1 MQKFRGEAVIFKI
14 LGGIG
19 RGVISLLSDL
29 GKFGLFLFT
38 TLFWIFAKPVKVR
51 RVIKQIHFI
60 GSKSLSIIVL
70 TGAFTGMVLA
80 LESFYALNKFGA
92 EALLGPAV
100 ALSMLRELGP
110 VISALMVVAR
120 AGSAITAEI
129 GIMKITEQIDALEV
143 MALNPFRYIMVPN
156 FIASVISFPL
166 LGAVFNVVGI
176 FGGYLVGV
184 HLLGLSPG
192 TYWGDIPHFIKM
204 EDINMSFIKSIAFG
218 VIMFWVC
225 CYFGYY
231 TEFGAEG
238 VSRAT
243 TKSVVLS
250 SVLILVFDYILTSI
264 LF

>member
-1 MQKFRGEAVIFKI
+1 VIEREGMFLVVFLRR
-14 LGGIG
+14 LGSIG
-19 RGVISLLSDL
+19 VNSVLSL
-29 GKFGLFLFT
+29 GRFGLFLFI
-38 TLFWIFAKPVKVR
+38 TLFWIFARPIKIR

-60 GSKSLSIIVL
+60 GYKSIPIVAL

-110 VISALMVVAR
+110 VISALMIVAR

-129 GIMKITEQIDALEV
+129 GIMKITEQIDALEI

-156 FIASVISFPL
+156 FLASIISFPL
-166 LGAVFNVVGI
+166 LCSLFNTVGI
-176 FGGYLVGV
+176 FGGYLVAV

-192 TYWGDIPHFIKM
+192 TYFGDIPHYIKA
-204 EDINMSFIKSIAFG
+204 EDINMSIVKSLVFG
-218 VIMFWVC
+218 VIMFWVS
-225 CYFGYY
+225 CYEGYY

-238 VSRAT
+238 VGRAT
-243 TKSVVLS
+243 TRAVVIA
-250 SVLILVFDYILTSI
+250 SVLILIMDYVLTSI